1 MKTRLRVFSLALIAL
16 MTLPLVVQ
24 AQEDVTALYLRNP
37 SFEEGT
43 YPQFNASGTVPG
55 WDVTDF
61 SCAYQNND
69 ADEPRTAPTFWA
81 SGHPPT
87 LLTGNFPKPVDSVL
101 VPAGTLRHQL
111 LDDSTHR

>member
-1 MKTRLRVFSLALIAL
+1 MKTRLRVFSLLALIAL

-61 SCAYQNND
+61 SYAYQNND
-69 ADEPRTAPTFWA
+69 ADET
-81 SGHPPT
+81 
-87 LLTGNFPKPVDSVL
+87 KD
-101 VPAGTLRHQL
+101 GTYILGIW
-111 LDDSTHR
+111 SPSN